1 MTTLR
6 NRAKIA
12 ACLFSERT
20 MPRKRPRE
28 LRRSLSTR
36 SASSRYGTRAYRFSV
51 LPGLSGRGLT
61 AIRNLELARLWPGAV
76 AEVLEIW
83 EEMVRHPAHRL
94 RDPGYRA
101 AEEFH
106 LEFLSPAGARAVLEV
121 VAYALPKQDAR
132 TFRRR
137 LAVLD
142 EMW

>member
-1 MTTLR
+1 M
-6 NRAKIA
+6 
-12 ACLFSERT
+12 
-20 MPRKRPRE
+20 
-28 LRRSLSTR
+28 LS
-36 SASSRYGTRAYRFSV
+36 
-51 LPGLSGRGLT
+51 GLSGRGLT

-83 EEMVRHPAHRL
+83 EEMVRHPAHRI